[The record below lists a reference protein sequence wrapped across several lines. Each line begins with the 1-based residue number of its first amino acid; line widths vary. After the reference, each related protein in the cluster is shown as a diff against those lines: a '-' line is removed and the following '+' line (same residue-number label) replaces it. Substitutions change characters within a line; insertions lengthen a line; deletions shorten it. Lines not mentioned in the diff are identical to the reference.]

1 MSEYKKIVLKNSPVA
16 GAEPIPDF
24 LDYGE
29 IALNYADN
37 KIYYKS
43 VNDQIVV
50 HETPDIDIEPSPHSI
65 VRRNLNGSGVFN
77 GVISSSTDGDI
88 YSIYAEHN
96 SETTARIINTGVCT
110 GAEIYS
116 GNGVGAEIGSL
127 LNAGANIYSQSGAG
141 AIIHSIGGLGAEI
154 YSQTNSGANIRS
166 ISGIG
171 ADISSESGLG
181 LRVSSTSGEGASIE
195 TSVGDG
201 LSITTTDGIGLVVET
216 DAGAGA
222 NIHSTTDVG
231 AEIYTESG
239 PYHATF
245 GVATGDAQVGVSSA
259 ETLDWILLAGE
270 TVTNTGKLIGK
281 NISGNRTWTLP
292 DATGTLLIEPT
303 SSKTIYVDSS
313 NGTDTRGST
322 SKYSVSTPFATIG
335 EAVAVSEAGDLVRV
349 RPGSYIITSAISLNE
364 KGDIY
369 FEVGTSVTVSTVS
382 PATSIVAFAC
392 TATQTTKVYGY
403 ADFTLSDATAK
414 LVEIK
419 TLAPKLYFQC
429 NSIGG
434 SAASTNIFTV
444 ENSAELFLKVH
455 SQRDGI
461 TFTSVSSV
469 LFSIKGLAQVFVECD
484 YIKCGKYLVST
495 SVTTNSPTIISYIK
509 TLNTTNTTS
518 GIDITSVTKADFY
531 VDNYS
536 HDGGV
541 GLTCAWTQ
549 DTINE
554 SIAFINTIWRRSADI
569 AHITMS
575 STASGGAA
583 TKKKIKLIGT
593 NTFVGNAGNTAA
605 SISAT
610 TAPANVYVQTAYAAT
625 APTGITQLVGTMVVN
640 AEVNNF

>member
-127 LNAGANIYSQSGAG
+127 LNAGAEIYSQSNVG
-141 AIIHSIGGLGAEI
+141 AIIHSISGFGAEI
-154 YSQTNSGANIRS
+154 YSQSNVGANIRS
-166 ISGIG
+166 ISGVG
-171 ADISSESGLG
+171 AEISSESGLG

-195 TSVGDG
+195 TSGGDG

-216 DAGAGA
+216 DAGTGA
-222 NIHSTTDVG
+222 NIHSATDVG

-270 TVTNTGKLIGK
+270 IVTNTGKLIGK

-292 DATGTLLIEPT
+292 DASGTLLIEPAA
-303 SSKTIYVDSS
+303 SKTIYVDSS

-335 EAVAVSEAGDLVRV
+335 AAVEESSIGDLVRV
-349 RPGSYIITSAISLNE
+349 RPGSYTISTKISLNGN
-364 KGDIY
+364 GDIY
-369 FEVGTSVTVSTVS
+369 FEVGTAVAITSVVAFECTVSE
-382 PATSIVAFAC
+382 
-392 TATQTTKVYGY
+392 TKKIYGY
-403 ADFTLSDATAK
+403 ADFTLTDATAK
-414 LVEIK
+414 LISGI
-419 TLAPKLYFQC
+419 TASPKIYCQC
-429 NSIGG
+429 NSIT
-434 SAASTNIFTV
+434 A
-444 ENSAELFLKVH
+444 SAELTGLGVCRLTNGASLFLKVPG
-455 SQRDGI
+455 RVGI
-461 TFTSVSSV
+461 NLPHAGSTLIDV
-469 LFSIKGLAQVFVECD
+469 IGLTET
-484 YIKCGKYLVST
+484 YIEADVVKCGKYLKAANAPS
-495 SVTTNSPTIISYIK
+495 TTNSPTIVSYIK
-509 TLNTTNTTS
+509 SLNTLNTAS
-518 GIDITSVTKADFY
+518 GIDITSVKKADFY
-531 VDNYS
+531 VDNYV
-536 HDGGV
+536 HDGGI
-541 GLTCAWTQ
+541 GLKCTWAQ
-549 DTINE
+549 DTIDE

-569 AHITMS
+569 EHITMS
-575 STASGGAA
+575 SSASGSAA

-593 NTFVGNAGNTAA
+593 NTFVGNVGDITA
-605 SISAT
+605 SINAT
-610 TAPANVYVQTAYAAT
+610 TTPANVYVQTAYAAT